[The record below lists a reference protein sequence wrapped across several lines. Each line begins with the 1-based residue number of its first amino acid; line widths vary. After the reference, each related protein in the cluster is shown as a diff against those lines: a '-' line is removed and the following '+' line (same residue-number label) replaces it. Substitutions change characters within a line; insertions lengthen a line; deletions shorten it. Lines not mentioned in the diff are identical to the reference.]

1 MSRQPFASAE
11 RSRVRISGLVLLLGA
26 LFSVAVVAWVGIRF
40 EDAESELA
48 MEREQRRLA
57 NLASLLSVE
66 LAGELANLARDPPRR
81 ADPPPAESGT
91 WTTRITAGDG
101 REVEVQVRI
110 GELFHAA
117 DHLDSADERVFV
129 QPPGAAKFFDLHGL
143 SAGPGVLAELVAR
156 GEETGMLDDAQAQQ
170 LGLPA
175 YPAFASVAAVDG
187 GVLGVWRVAVVGSSH
202 EEVERDRRG
211 MLRVI
216 IKVLLSGISTAAFGY
231 FAFRE
236 FRAQVMARHQL
247 ELAEQRRAGEE
258 VLARENRTATML
270 TLASGVA
277 HEVGTPLGL
286 IRVKAEV
293 LRDALQD
300 SPEEADARTI
310 LGQVDRLRDVVE
322 GFLRVA
328 RGSMPEQTRVAP
340 ATLALA
346 VRDLIAHRFQA
357 AEVELEVELAPDV
370 PDVRVNALLVEHALI
385 NLLVNACDAS
395 PPGGRVTLV
404 VRSEARE
411 VVFEVLDEG
420 EGVRDEDRER
430 LLKPFFS
437 RKAHGTGLGLALT
450 NEIARMSRGSV
461 TLAARSPRGAVATL
475 RLPRE
480 IP

>member
-1 MSRQPFASAE
+1 MTRQPFAPAE

-26 LFSVAVVAWVGIRF
+26 IISVLAVALVGIRF

-48 MEREQRRLA
+48 MQREQRRLG

-66 LAGELANLARDPPRR
+66 LAAELANLARDPPP
-81 ADPPPAESGT
+81 ADPRAAESGA
-91 WTTRITAGDG
+91 WTIRIAADDG
-101 REVEVQVRI
+101 REIAVPVRI
-110 GELFHAA
+110 RELFHAA
-117 DHLDSADERVFV
+117 DHLDLADERIFV
-129 QPPGAAKFFDLHGL
+129 QPPGAAGFFDLHGL

-156 GEETGMLDDAQAQQ
+156 DEDAGMLSAAQARQ

-175 YPAFASVAAVDG
+175 YPVFVSVAAADG
-187 GVLGVWRVAVVGSSH
+187 GALGIWRVAVVGSTR

-216 IKVLLSGISTAAFGY
+216 IKVLLTGITTAAFGY

-247 ELAEQRRAGEE
+247 ELAEQRRASEE
-258 VLARENRTATML
+258 VLARESRTATML

-286 IRVKAEV
+286 IRVKAEA
-293 LRDALQD
+293 LCEALQD
-300 SPEEADARTI
+300 SPEEQDARTI
-310 LGQVDRLRDVVE
+310 VGQVDRLRDVVQ
-322 GFLRVA
+322 GFLSAA

-357 AEVELEVELAPDV
+357 AEVELQVEITPET
-370 PDVRVNALLVEHALI
+370 PDVRVNALLVEQALV

-395 PPGGRVTLV
+395 PKGSRVT
-404 VRSEARE
+404 VRVRPEGKD
-411 VVFEVLDEG
+411 VMFEVLDEG
-420 EGVRDEDRER
+420 EGLREEDRER
-430 LLKPFFS
+430 LLEPFFS
-437 RKAHGTGLGLALT
+437 RKAQGTGLGLALT

-461 TLAARSPRGAVATL
+461 TLTARSPRGAVATL

-480 IP
+480 VP

>member
-1 MSRQPFASAE
+1 MTRRPVAPAK
-11 RSRVRISGLVLLLGA
+11 RSRVQISGLVLVLGA
-26 LFSVAVVAWVGIRF
+26 VLSVAVVALVGIQF

-48 MEREQRRLA
+48 MQREQRRLR

-66 LAGELANLARDPPRR
+66 LSAELANLARDRPQT
-81 ADPPPAESGT
+81 AVPPAAA
-91 WTTRITAGDG
+91 WTTQVAAGDG
-101 REVEVQVRI
+101 REIDARVRI

-117 DHLDSADERVFV
+117 DHLDSTDERVFV

-143 SAGPGVLAELVAR
+143 SAGPGVLAEMVGR
-156 GEETGMLDDAQAQQ
+156 DEDTGMLSDDQALQ

-175 YPAFASVAAVDG
+175 YPAFVSIAEADG
-187 GVLGVWRVAVVGSSH
+187 GVLGTWRLAVVGSTR

-216 IKVLLSGISTAAFGY
+216 IKVVLTGITTAAFGY

-286 IRVKAEV
+286 IRVKAEA

-300 SPEEADARTI
+300 SPEEQDARTI
-310 LGQVDRLRDVVE
+310 LGQVDRLRDVVQ

-328 RGSMPEQTRVAP
+328 RGSMPEQTQVAP
-340 ATLALA
+340 ATLAQA
-346 VRDLIAHRFQA
+346 VCGLIAHRFET
-357 AEVELEVELAPDV
+357 AEVELQVEIAPDV
-370 PDVRVNALLVEHALI
+370 PDVRVNALLVEHALV

-395 PPGGRVTLV
+395 PRGGRVTLH
-404 VRSEARE
+404 VRPERE
-411 VVFEVLDEG
+411 DVVFEVLDEG
-420 EGVRDEDRER
+420 EGVREEDRER

-437 RKAHGTGLGLALT
+437 RKAQGTGLGLALT

-461 TLAARSPRGAVATL
+461 TLAARSPRGAIATL

-480 IP
+480 VP

>member
-1 MSRQPFASAE
+1 MTRQTFAPAE

-26 LFSVAVVAWVGIRF
+26 VFSVAAVALVGIWF

-48 MEREQRRLA
+48 MEREQRRLG

-66 LAGELANLARDPPRR
+66 LAVELASLARDPPQT
-81 ADPPPAESGT
+81 AGPPVAEPGT
-91 WTTRITAGDG
+91 WTTRVAAADG
-101 REVEVQVRI
+101 REIDVRVRL

-129 QPPGAAKFFDLHGL
+129 QPPGAAKFFDLRGL
-143 SAGPGVLAELVAR
+143 SAGPGVLAQLVAG
-156 GEETGMLDDAQAQQ
+156 GEDTGMLSAAQALQ

-175 YPAFASVAAVDG
+175 YPAFVSVAAADG
-187 GVLGVWRVAVVGSSH
+187 GTLGSWRVAVVGSTR

-216 IKVLLSGISTAAFGY
+216 IKVLLAGITTAAFGY

-247 ELAEQRRAGEE
+247 ELAEQRRAGEA

-286 IRVKAEV
+286 IRVKAEA
-293 LRDALQD
+293 LREALQD
-300 SPEEADARTI
+300 SPEEQDARTI
-310 LGQVDRLRDVVE
+310 LGQVDRLRDVVQ
-322 GFLRVA
+322 GFLRAA
-328 RGSMPEQTRVAP
+328 RGSMPAQTSVAP
-340 ATLALA
+340 ATLAQA

-357 AEVELEVELAPDV
+357 AEVALEVEIAPEM
-370 PDVRVNALLVEHALI
+370 PDVRVNALLVEHALV

-395 PPGGRVTLV
+395 PRGGHVTLR
-404 VRSEARE
+404 VRQEGE
-411 VVFEVLDEG
+411 DVVFEVLDEG
-420 EGVRDEDRER
+420 EGLREEDRER

-461 TLAARSPRGAVATL
+461 TLAVRSPRGAIATL

-480 IP
+480 VP

>member
-1 MSRQPFASAE
+1 MTRQPFAPAE
-11 RSRVRISGLVLLLGA
+11 RSRVRINGLVLVLGA
-26 LFSVAVVAWVGIRF
+26 VLSVAMVAWVGIRF

-48 MEREQRRLA
+48 MQREQRRLA
-57 NLASLLSVE
+57 DLASLLSVE
-66 LAGELANLARDPPRR
+66 LAAELANLARDSPPT
-81 ADPPPAESGT
+81 ADPPATQPGT
-91 WTTRITAGDG
+91 WTAPVAAGDG
-101 REVEVQVRI
+101 RELGVQVRI
-110 GELFHAA
+110 GELFHVA
-117 DHLDSADERVFV
+117 DHLHSADERVFV

-143 SAGPGVLAELVAR
+143 SAGPGVLAALVER
-156 GEETGMLDDAQAQQ
+156 GEDTGMLSDEQAQQ

-175 YPAFASVAAVDG
+175 YPAFVSVAAADG
-187 GVLGVWRVAVVGSSH
+187 GVLGTWRVAVVGSTR

-216 IKVLLSGISTAAFGY
+216 IKVLLTGITTVAFGY

-286 IRVKAEV
+286 IRVKAEA

-300 SPEEADARTI
+300 SPEEQDAKTI
-310 LGQVDRLRDVVE
+310 LGQVDRLRDVVQ

-328 RGSMPEQTRVAP
+328 RGTMPEQTRVAP
-340 ATLALA
+340 ATLAQA

-357 AEVELEVELAPDV
+357 AEVALQVEVAPEM
-370 PDVRVNALLVEHALI
+370 PDVRVNALLVEHALV

-395 PPGGRVTLV
+395 PRGGQVTL
-404 VRSEARE
+404 RLRHEHE
-411 VVFEVLDEG
+411 DVVFEVLDEG
-420 EGVRDEDRER
+420 EGVREEDRER

-461 TLAARSPRGAVATL
+461 TLATRSPRGAIATL

-480 IP
+480 VP

>member
-1 MSRQPFASAE
+1 MTRQTFAFAE

-26 LFSVAVVAWVGIRF
+26 VLSVAAVALVGIRF

-48 MEREQRRLA
+48 MEREQRRLG

-66 LAGELANLARDPPRR
+66 LAAELANLVRDSPAATASQ
-81 ADPPPAESGT
+81 ADAAGT
-91 WTTRITAGDG
+91 WRSRIVGEDG
-101 REVEVQVRI
+101 REREVQVRI

-117 DHLDSADERVFV
+117 DHLGSADERVFV
-129 QPPGAAKFFDLHGL
+129 QPPGAARFFNLHGR
-143 SAGPGVLAELVAR
+143 STGPGVLAELVAR
-156 GEETGMLDDAQAQQ
+156 GQDTGMLNDAQALQ
-170 LGLPA
+170 LGLPE
-175 YPAFASVAAVDG
+175 YPAFVSVAVADG
-187 GVLGVWRVAVVGSSH
+187 GALGSWRVAVVGSTR

-216 IKVLLSGISTAAFGY
+216 IKVLLTGITTVVFGY

-236 FRAQVMARHQL
+236 FRAQALARHQL
-247 ELAEQRRAGEE
+247 ELAEQRRAGEA

-286 IRVKAEV
+286 IRVKAEA
-293 LRDALQD
+293 LREALQD
-300 SPEEADARTI
+300 SPEEQDARTI
-310 LGQVDRLRDVVE
+310 LGQVDRLRDVVQ

-328 RGSMPEQTRVAP
+328 RGSMPEQARVAP
-340 ATLALA
+340 ATLAQA
-346 VRDLIAHRFQA
+346 VHDLIAHRFQA
-357 AEVELEVELAPDV
+357 AEVALEMEIAADV
-370 PDVRVNALLVEHALI
+370 ADVRVNALLVEHALV

-395 PPGGRVTLV
+395 PRGSCVTL
-404 VRSEARE
+404 RIRQEGE
-411 VVFEVLDEG
+411 DVVFEVLDEG
-420 EGVRDEDRER
+420 EGVREEDRER

-437 RKAHGTGLGLALT
+437 RKAQGTGLGLALT

-461 TLAARSPRGAVATL
+461 TLTARSPRGAIATL

-480 IP
+480 MS

>member
-1 MSRQPFASAE
+1 MTRQPFASAE

-26 LFSVAVVAWVGIRF
+26 VLSVGVVALVGIRF

-48 MEREQRRLA
+48 ILREQRRLGE
-57 NLASLLSVE
+57 LASLLAVE
-66 LAGELANLARDPPRR
+66 LTAELANVPRD
-81 ADPPPAESGT
+81 AGTGDES
-91 WTTRITAGDG
+91 
-101 REVEVQVRI
+101 VRI

-117 DHLDSADERVFV
+117 DHLDSADERIFV
-129 QPPGAAKFFDLHGL
+129 QPPGAARFSDLHGL
-143 SAGPGVLAELVAR
+143 SAGPGVLAELVA
-156 GEETGMLDDAQAQQ
+156 GGADTGTLTADQAQQ

-175 YPAFASVAAVDG
+175 YPAFVSVAQADG
-187 GVLGVWRVAVVGSSH
+187 GALGLWRVAVVGSTR

-211 MLRVI
+211 MFRVI
-216 IKVLLSGISTAAFGY
+216 VKVLLAGITTAVFGY

-286 IRVKAEV
+286 IRVKAEA

-300 SPEEADARTI
+300 SPEEDDVRTI
-310 LGQVDRLRDVVE
+310 LGQVDRLRDVVQ

-328 RGSMPEQTRVAP
+328 RGTMPEQTRVAP
-340 ATLALA
+340 ATLAAA
-346 VRDLIAHRFQA
+346 VRELITHRFQA
-357 AEVELEVELAPDV
+357 AGVELEVEIAADT
-370 PDVRVNALLVEHALI
+370 PDVRVNVLLVEHALI
-385 NLLVNACDAS
+385 NLLVNACDAAPQGS
-395 PPGGRVTLV
+395 RVTLR
-404 VRSEARE
+404 VRHEGEDA
-411 VVFEVLDEG
+411 VFEVLDEG

-461 TLAARSPRGAVATL
+461 TLAARSPRGAIATL

-480 IP
+480 MS

>member
-1 MSRQPFASAE
+1 MTRPSFAPAE
-11 RSRVRISGLVLLLGA
+11 RSRVRISGLALLLGA
-26 LFSVAVVAWVGIRF
+26 VLSVAAVALVGIRF

-48 MEREQRRLA
+48 MQREQRRLGD
-57 NLASLLSVE
+57 LASLLSVE
-66 LAGELANLARDPPRR
+66 LAGELANIARDRPRT
-81 ADPPPAESGT
+81 ADPPAAEPGT
-91 WTTRITAGDG
+91 WTTRVAAGEA
-101 REVEVQVRI
+101 REGNVSVRI

-117 DHLDSADERVFV
+117 DHLDSADERIFV
-129 QPPGAAKFFDLHGL
+129 QPPGATRFFDLHGVM
-143 SAGPGVLAELVAR
+143 AGPGALAQLVAS
-156 GEETGMLDDAQAQQ
+156 GEHTGMLSAEQALQ

-175 YPAFASVAAVDG
+175 YPAFVSVAAADG
-187 GVLGVWRVAVVGSSH
+187 GVLGSWLVAVVGSTH

-216 IKVLLSGISTAAFGY
+216 ITVLLTGITTAGFGY
-231 FAFRE
+231 FALRE

-293 LRDALQD
+293 LRDVLQD
-300 SPEEADARTI
+300 TPEEQDARTI
-310 LGQVDRLRDVVE
+310 LGQVDRLRDVVQ
-322 GFLRVA
+322 GFLRAA
-328 RGSMPEQTRVAP
+328 RGNMPEQTPVDP
-340 ATLALA
+340 ATLVQA

-357 AEVELEVELAPDV
+357 AGVELQTELAPGT
-370 PDVRVNALLVEHALI
+370 PKVRVNALLVEHALI

-395 PPGGRVTLV
+395 PRGARVTLRV
-404 VRSEARE
+404 HQEGDD

-420 EGVRDEDRER
+420 EGVREEDRER

-461 TLAARSPRGAVATL
+461 SLAARSPRGAIATL

-480 IP
+480 VP

>member
-1 MSRQPFASAE
+1 MTRQPFAPAE
-11 RSRVRISGLVLLLGA
+11 RSRVRINGLVLVLGA
-26 LFSVAVVAWVGIRF
+26 VLSVAMVAWVGIRF

-48 MEREQRRLA
+48 MQREQRRLA
-57 NLASLLSVE
+57 DLASLLSVE
-66 LAGELANLARDPPRR
+66 LAAELANLARDSRPTAVSPV
-81 ADPPPAESGT
+81 AESGT
-91 WTTRITAGDG
+91 WTARVAGGDG
-101 REVEVQVRI
+101 RELGVQVRI
-110 GELFHAA
+110 GELFHVA
-117 DHLDSADERVFV
+117 DHLHSADERVFV
-129 QPPGAAKFFDLHGL
+129 QPPGAATFFDLHGL
-143 SAGPGVLAELVAR
+143 SSGPGVLAALVER
-156 GEETGMLDDAQAQQ
+156 GEDTGMLSDEQAQQ

-175 YPAFASVAAVDG
+175 YPAFVSVAAADG
-187 GVLGVWRVAVVGSSH
+187 GVLGTWRVAVVGSTR

-216 IKVLLSGISTAAFGY
+216 IKVLLTGITTVAFGY

-286 IRVKAEV
+286 IRVKAEA

-300 SPEEADARTI
+300 SPEEQDAKTI
-310 LGQVDRLRDVVE
+310 LGQVDRLRDVVQ

-328 RGSMPEQTRVAP
+328 RGTMPEQTRVAP
-340 ATLALA
+340 STLAQA

-357 AEVELEVELAPDV
+357 AEVALQVEVAPEM
-370 PDVRVNALLVEHALI
+370 PDVRVNALLVEHALV

-395 PPGGRVTLV
+395 PRGGQVTL
-404 VRSEARE
+404 RLRHEHE
-411 VVFEVLDEG
+411 DVVFEVLDEG
-420 EGVRDEDRER
+420 EGVREEDRER

-437 RKAHGTGLGLALT
+437 RKAQGTGLGLALT

-461 TLAARSPRGAVATL
+461 TLASRSPRGAIATL

-480 IP
+480 VP

>member
-1 MSRQPFASAE
+1 MTRQPFAPAE
-11 RSRVRISGLVLLLGA
+11 RSRVRINGLVLVLGA
-26 LFSVAVVAWVGIRF
+26 VLSVAMVAWVGIRF

-48 MEREQRRLA
+48 MQREQRRLGD
-57 NLASLLSVE
+57 LASLLSVE
-66 LAGELANLARDPPRR
+66 LAAELANLARESPPTTDPPV
-81 ADPPPAESGT
+81 AESGT
-91 WTTRITAGDG
+91 WTARVIGGDG
-101 REVEVQVRI
+101 RELGLQVRI
-110 GELFHAA
+110 GELFHVA
-117 DHLDSADERVFV
+117 DHLHSADERVFV

-143 SAGPGVLAELVAR
+143 SAGPGVLAALVER
-156 GEETGMLDDAQAQQ
+156 GEDTGMLSDEQAQQ

-175 YPAFASVAAVDG
+175 YPAFVSVAAADG
-187 GVLGVWRVAVVGSSH
+187 GVLGTWRVAVVGSTR

-216 IKVLLSGISTAAFGY
+216 IKVVLTGITTVAFGY

-286 IRVKAEV
+286 IRVKAEA
-293 LRDALQD
+293 LRNALQD
-300 SPEEADARTI
+300 SPEEQDAKTI
-310 LGQVDRLRDVVE
+310 LGQVDRLRDVVQ

-328 RGSMPEQTRVAP
+328 RGSMPEQSRVAP
-340 ATLALA
+340 ATLAQA

-357 AEVELEVELAPDV
+357 AEVALQVEVAPEM
-370 PDVRVNALLVEHALI
+370 PDVRVNALLVEHALV

-395 PPGGRVTLV
+395 PRGGQVTL
-404 VRSEARE
+404 RLRHEHE
-411 VVFEVLDEG
+411 DVVFEVLDEG
-420 EGVRDEDRER
+420 EGVREEDRER

-437 RKAHGTGLGLALT
+437 RKAQGTGLGLALT

-461 TLAARSPRGAVATL
+461 TLATRSPRGAIATL

-480 IP
+480 VP

>member
-1 MSRQPFASAE
+1 MNRQTFAPAE
-11 RSRVRISGLVLLLGA
+11 RSRVRISGLALLLGA
-26 LFSVAVVAWVGIRF
+26 VLSVATVAVVGIRF

-48 MEREQRRLA
+48 MEREQQRLGD
-57 NLASLLSVE
+57 LAALLSVE
-66 LAGELANLARDPPRR
+66 LAGELASIHRDP
-81 ADPPPAESGT
+81 AGAAASSSSSGT
-91 WTTRITAGDG
+91 WTSRVVDEG
-101 REVEVQVRI
+101 REREVVVRI

-129 QPPGAAKFFDLHGL
+129 RPPGAEKFFDLHGRP
-143 SAGPGVLAELVAR
+143 AGPGVLAERVAR
-156 GEETGMLDDAQAQQ
+156 GEDAGMLTAEQALQ

-175 YPAFASVAAVDG
+175 YPAFVSLAAADG
-187 GVLGVWRVAVVGSSH
+187 GALGRWHVAVVGSTH

-216 IKVLLSGISTAAFGY
+216 IKVLLTGITTAAFGY

-286 IRVKAEV
+286 IRVKAEA
-293 LRDALQD
+293 LREALQD
-300 SPEEADARTI
+300 APEEQDARTI
-310 LGQVDRLRDVVE
+310 LGQVDRLRDVVQ

-340 ATLALA
+340 ATLAQA
-346 VRDLIAHRFQA
+346 VQGLIAHRFEA
-357 AEVELEVELAPDV
+357 AEVGLQVEVAAEM

-395 PPGGRVTLV
+395 PRGGLVTL
-404 VRSEARE
+404 RIGHAGDD

-437 RKAHGTGLGLALT
+437 RKAQGTGLGLALT

-461 TLAARSPRGAVATL
+461 TLAARSPRGAIATL

-480 IP
+480 MP

>member
-1 MSRQPFASAE
+1 MTRRPFAPAE

-26 LFSVAVVAWVGIRF
+26 VLTVAAVALVGIWF

-48 MEREQRRLA
+48 MQREQRRLG
-57 NLASLLSVE
+57 NLASLLAVE
-66 LAGELANLARDPPRR
+66 LAAELANLARDLPQTP
-81 ADPPPAESGT
+81 DPPTTDSAA
-91 WTTRITAGDG
+91 WTAKVAGGDG
-101 REVEVQVRI
+101 RELAVRVQI

-117 DHLDSADERVFV
+117 DHLDSADERIFM
-129 QPPGAAKFFDLHGL
+129 QPPGADKFFDLHGL

-156 GEETGMLDDAQAQQ
+156 GEDTGMLSAAQALQ
-170 LGLPA
+170 LGLPE
-175 YPAFASVAAVDG
+175 YPAFVSVAAADG
-187 GVLGVWRVAVVGSSH
+187 GVLGSWRVAVVGSTR

-216 IKVLLSGISTAAFGY
+216 IKVLLTGITTLVFGY

-286 IRVKAEV
+286 IRVKAEA

-300 SPEEADARTI
+300 SPEEQDAKTI
-310 LGQVDRLRDVVE
+310 LGQVDRLRDVVQ
-322 GFLRVA
+322 GFLRAA
-328 RGSMPEQTRVAP
+328 RGRMPEQARVAP
-340 ATLALA
+340 ATLAQA
-346 VRDLIAHRFQA
+346 VRDLISHRFQA
-357 AEVELEVELAPDV
+357 AEVELQVESAPEM
-370 PDVRVNALLVEHALI
+370 PDVRVNGLLVEHALV

-395 PPGGRVTLV
+395 PRGGLVTLR
-404 VRSEARE
+404 VRQEGE
-411 VVFEVLDEG
+411 DVVFEVLDEG
-420 EGVRDEDRER
+420 EGVREEDRER
-430 LLKPFFS
+430 LIKPFFS
-437 RKAHGTGLGLALT
+437 RKAYGTGLGLALT

-461 TLAARSPRGAVATL
+461 TLAPRSPRGAIATL

-480 IP
+480 VP

>member
-1 MSRQPFASAE
+1 
-11 RSRVRISGLVLLLGA
+11 
-26 LFSVAVVAWVGIRF
+26 
-40 EDAESELA
+40 
-48 MEREQRRLA
+48 
-57 NLASLLSVE
+57 
-66 LAGELANLARDPPRR
+66 
-81 ADPPPAESGT
+81 
-91 WTTRITAGDG
+91 
-101 REVEVQVRI
+101 
-110 GELFHAA
+110 
-117 DHLDSADERVFV
+117 
-129 QPPGAAKFFDLHGL
+129 
-143 SAGPGVLAELVAR
+143 
-156 GEETGMLDDAQAQQ
+156 
-170 LGLPA
+170 
-175 YPAFASVAAVDG
+175 
-187 GVLGVWRVAVVGSSH
+187 VVGSSH

-216 IKVLLSGISTAAFGY
+216 IKVLLSGITTAVFGY
-231 FAFRE
+231 LAFRE

-286 IRVKAEV
+286 IRVKAEA

-300 SPEEADARTI
+300 SPEEQDARTI

-328 RGSMPEQTRVAP
+328 RGSMPEQARVAP
-340 ATLALA
+340 ATLAEA

-357 AEVELEVELAPDV
+357 AEVELEVELAPEV

-385 NLLVNACDAS
+385 NLLVNAIDAS
-395 PPGGRVTLV
+395 PRGGRVTLV
-404 VRSEARE
+404 VRSEGQD

-430 LLKPFFS
+430 LIKPFFS

-480 IP
+480 VP

>member
-1 MSRQPFASAE
+1 MTRRPFAPAE

-26 LFSVAVVAWVGIRF
+26 LLSVATVAWVGIRF

-48 MEREQRRLA
+48 MEREQRRLGD
-57 NLASLLSVE
+57 LAALLAVE
-66 LAGELANLARDPPRR
+66 LTAELANLADDPRPA
-81 ADPPPAESGT
+81 ADLPAPEPGA
-91 WTTRITAGDG
+91 WTARVAGDDG
-101 REVEVQVRI
+101 REIGVRVRI
-110 GELFHAA
+110 AELFHVA
-117 DHLDSADERVFV
+117 DHFDSVDEQIFV
-129 QPPGAAKFFDLHGL
+129 QPPGAAKFFDLHGQ

-156 GEETGMLDDAQAQQ
+156 GEDTGMLTDMQALQ

-175 YPAFASVAAVDG
+175 YPAFVSVAAADG
-187 GVLGVWRVAVVGSSH
+187 GVLGVWRVAVVGSTR
-202 EEVERDRRG
+202 EEVLRDRRG
-211 MLRVI
+211 MMRVI
-216 IKVLLSGISTAAFGY
+216 IKVLLTGITTAVFGY

-286 IRVKAEV
+286 IRVKAEA

-300 SPEEADARTI
+300 SPEEQDARTI
-310 LGQVDRLRDVVE
+310 LGQVDRLRDVVQ

-328 RGSMPEQTRVAP
+328 RGSMPEQARVPP

-357 AEVELEVELAPDV
+357 AEVELQVEIAPDM
-370 PDVRVNALLVEHALI
+370 PDVRVNALLVEHALV

-395 PPGGRVTLV
+395 PQGGRVELR
-404 VRSEARE
+404 VRQEAE
-411 VVFEVLDEG
+411 DVVFEVLDEG
-420 EGVRDEDRER
+420 EGVREEDRER

-437 RKAHGTGLGLALT
+437 RKAQGTGLGLALT

-480 IP
+480 VP

>member
-1 MSRQPFASAE
+1 MTRQTFAPAE
-11 RSRVRISGLVLLLGA
+11 RSRVRISGLALLLGA
-26 LFSVAVVAWVGIRF
+26 ILSVTAVALVGIRF

-48 MEREQRRLA
+48 MQREQRRLG

-66 LAGELANLARDPPRR
+66 LAGELASLARDSPRT
-81 ADPPPAESGT
+81 ADLATAEPGT
-91 WTTRITAGDG
+91 WTTRVAVGDG
-101 REVEVQVRI
+101 RELDVRVRI

-117 DHLDSADERVFV
+117 DYLDSADERVFV
-129 QPPGAAKFFDLHGL
+129 QPPGAARFFDLHGL
-143 SAGPGVLAELVAR
+143 SAGPGVLAELVAD
-156 GEETGMLDDAQAQQ
+156 GEDTSMLSADQALQ
-170 LGLPA
+170 LGLPG
-175 YPAFASVAAVDG
+175 YPAFVSVAAADG
-187 GVLGVWRVAVVGSSH
+187 GVLGTWRVAVVGSTH

-216 IKVLLSGISTAAFGY
+216 IKVLLTGITTAVFGY

-247 ELAEQRRAGEE
+247 ELAEQRRTSEE

-286 IRVKAEV
+286 IRVKAEA

-300 SPEEADARTI
+300 SPEEQDARTI
-310 LGQVDRLRDVVE
+310 IGQVERLRDVVQ
-322 GFLRVA
+322 GFLRAA

-340 ATLALA
+340 ATLAQA

-357 AEVELEVELAPDV
+357 AEVALEVEIAPETS
-370 PDVRVNALLVEHALI
+370 DVRVNALLVEHALV

-395 PPGGRVTLV
+395 PRGGRVTLR
-404 VRSEARE
+404 VRQEGQD

-420 EGVRDEDRER
+420 EGVREEDRER

-461 TLAARSPRGAVATL
+461 TLAMRSPRGAIATL

-480 IP
+480 VP

>member
-1 MSRQPFASAE
+1 MTRQPFAPAE
-11 RSRVRISGLVLLLGA
+11 RSRVRINGLVLVLGA
-26 LFSVAVVAWVGIRF
+26 VLSVAMVAWVGIRF

-48 MEREQRRLA
+48 MQREQRRLA
-57 NLASLLSVE
+57 DLASLLSVE
-66 LAGELANLARDPPRR
+66 LAAELANLARESPPK
-81 ADPPPAESGT
+81 ADPPAAEPGT
-91 WTTRITAGDG
+91 WTAPVAGSDG
-101 REVEVQVRI
+101 RELAVQVRI
-110 GELFHAA
+110 GELFHVA
-117 DHLDSADERVFV
+117 DHLHSADERVFV

-143 SAGPGVLAELVAR
+143 SAGPGVLAALVGR
-156 GEETGMLDDAQAQQ
+156 GEDTGMLSDEQAQQ
-170 LGLPA
+170 LGLPE
-175 YPAFASVAAVDG
+175 YPAFVSVAAADG
-187 GVLGVWRVAVVGSSH
+187 GVLGTWRVAVVGSTR

-216 IKVLLSGISTAAFGY
+216 IKVLLTGITTVAFGY

-286 IRVKAEV
+286 IRVKAEA

-300 SPEEADARTI
+300 TPEEQDAKTI
-310 LGQVDRLRDVVE
+310 LGQVDRLRDVVQ

-340 ATLALA
+340 AALAQA

-357 AEVELEVELAPDV
+357 AEVALQVEVAPEM
-370 PDVRVNALLVEHALI
+370 PDVRVNALLVEHALV

-395 PPGGRVTLV
+395 PRGGQVTL
-404 VRSEARE
+404 RLRHEHE
-411 VVFEVLDEG
+411 DVVFEVLDEG
-420 EGVRDEDRER
+420 EGVREEDRER
-430 LLKPFFS
+430 LIKPFFS

-461 TLAARSPRGAVATL
+461 TLATRSPRGAIATL

-480 IP
+480 VP

>member
-1 MSRQPFASAE
+1 
-11 RSRVRISGLVLLLGA
+11 VLLLGA
-26 LFSVAVVAWVGIRF
+26 VLSVAVVALAGIWF
-40 EDAESELA
+40 EDAESGLA
-48 MEREQRRLA
+48 MQREQRRLGD
-57 NLASLLSVE
+57 LAALLSVE
-66 LAGELANLARDPPRR
+66 LAGELASITRDPPTTDASA
-81 ADPPPAESGT
+81 ADAGT
-91 WTTRITAGDG
+91 WTTRVTASDG
-101 REVEVQVRI
+101 HEVTVPVRI

-117 DHLDSADERVFV
+117 DHLDSVDERVFV
-129 QPPGAAKFFDLHGL
+129 QPPGATKFFDLHGTA
-143 SAGPGVLAELVAR
+143 AGPGVLAELVAS
-156 GEETGMLDDAQAQQ
+156 GEHTGMLTAIQAVQF
-170 LGLPA
+170 GLPA
-175 YPAFASVAAVDG
+175 YPAFVSVAAADG
-187 GVLGVWRVAVVGSSH
+187 GALGIWHVAVVGSTH

-216 IKVLLSGISTAAFGY
+216 VKVLLAGITTAVFGY
-231 FAFRE
+231 LAFRE

-286 IRVKAEV
+286 IRVKAEM

-300 SPEEADARTI
+300 TPEEQDARTI
-310 LGQVDRLRDVVE
+310 LGQVDRLRDVVQ

-328 RGSMPEQTRVAP
+328 RGSMPEQARVAP
-340 ATLALA
+340 ATLAQA
-346 VRDLIAHRFQA
+346 VRDLIAHRFEA
-357 AEVELEVELAPDV
+357 AEVDLQVEVAPDV
-370 PDVRVNALLVEHALI
+370 PDLRVNALLIEHALV

-395 PPGGRVTLV
+395 PRGGVVTLR
-404 VRSEARE
+404 VRHEGAD

-420 EGVRDEDRER
+420 EGVRAEDCER

-437 RKAHGTGLGLALT
+437 LKAHGTGLGLALT

-480 IP
+480 VP

>member
-1 MSRQPFASAE
+1 MTRRPFAPAE
-11 RSRVRISGLVLLLGA
+11 RSRVRISGLVLVLGA
-26 LFSVAVVAWVGIRF
+26 VLSVAAVALVGIQF

-48 MEREQRRLA
+48 MEREQRRLG

-66 LAGELANLARDPPRR
+66 LSAELQIAA
-81 ADPPPAESGT
+81 S
-91 WTTRITAGDG
+91 DG
-101 REVEVQVRI
+101 RPIDAQAGI

-117 DHLDSADERVFV
+117 DHLESQDERVFV
-129 QPPGAAKFFDLHGL
+129 QPPGAASFFDLRGL
-143 SAGPGVLAELVAR
+143 SAGPGVLAELALR
-156 GEETGMLDDAQAQQ
+156 GEDTGMLSDVQALQ

-175 YPAFASVAAVDG
+175 YPAFVSVAAADG
-187 GVLGVWRVAVVGSSH
+187 GALGTWRIAVIGSTH

-216 IKVLLSGISTAAFGY
+216 IKVLLAGITTAAFGY

-286 IRVKAEV
+286 IRVKAEA
-293 LRDALQD
+293 LREALQD
-300 SPEEADARTI
+300 TPEEQDARTI
-310 LGQVDRLRDVVE
+310 LGQVDRLRDVVQ

-340 ATLALA
+340 ATLAFA
-346 VRDLIAHRFQA
+346 VRDLLAHRFQTAEVLLVVEVA
-357 AEVELEVELAPDV
+357 AEVPE
-370 PDVRVNALLVEHALI
+370 VRVNALLVEHALV

-395 PPGGRVTLV
+395 PRGGRVTLQ
-404 VRSEARE
+404 VRQELEE
-411 VVFEVLDEG
+411 VVFEVQDEG
-420 EGVRDEDRER
+420 EGVREEDRER

-461 TLAARSPRGAVATL
+461 TLAARSPRGAIATL

-480 IP
+480 VS

>member
-1 MSRQPFASAE
+1 MTRRTFARAE

-26 LFSVAVVAWVGIRF
+26 LLSVATVALVGVWF
-40 EDAESELA
+40 EDAESALA

-66 LAGELANLARDPPRR
+66 LAGELAALARDPPPT
-81 ADPPPAESGT
+81 ADVPAESGI
-91 WTTRITAGDG
+91 WTTRIAVGDG
-101 REVEVQVRI
+101 REAEVRVRI
-110 GELFHAA
+110 KELFHAA
-117 DHLDSADERVFV
+117 DHLDSTDEQVFV

-143 SAGPGVLAELVAR
+143 THGPGVLAELVAR
-156 GEETGMLDDAQAQQ
+156 GEDTGMLSAAQALQ

-175 YPAFASVAAVDG
+175 YPAFVSVAATDAG
-187 GVLGVWRVAVVGSSH
+187 ALGIWRVAVVGSTH

-216 IKVLLSGISTAAFGY
+216 VKVLLTGISTAAFGY
-231 FAFRE
+231 FAFQK

-286 IRVKAEV
+286 IRVKAEA

-300 SPEEADARTI
+300 SPEEQDARTI
-310 LGQVDRLRDVVE
+310 LGQVDRLRDVVQ
-322 GFLRVA
+322 GFLRAA
-328 RGSMPEQTRVAP
+328 RGSMPEQTRVTA
-340 ATLALA
+340 ARLAQA
-346 VRDLIAHRFQA
+346 VRELIAHRFQA
-357 AEVELEVELAPDV
+357 AEVELTVDIAPEM
-370 PDVRVNALLVEHALI
+370 PEVRVNALLVEHALV

-395 PPGGRVTLV
+395 PKGSRVTLR
-404 VRSEARE
+404 VRQEGE
-411 VVFEVLDEG
+411 DVVFEVLDEG
-420 EGVRDEDRER
+420 EGVREEDRAR
-430 LLKPFFS
+430 LLRPFFS

-461 TLAARSPRGAVATL
+461 TLAARSPRGAIATL

-480 IP
+480 VP

>member
-1 MSRQPFASAE
+1 MTRPTVPPAE
-11 RSRVRISGLVLLLGA
+11 RSRVRISGLALLLGA
-26 LFSVAVVAWVGIRF
+26 VLSVAAVALVGIRF

-48 MEREQRRLA
+48 IGREQRRLDD
-57 NLASLLSVE
+57 LVSLLSVE
-66 LAGELANLARDPPRR
+66 LSAELESLARESPR
-81 ADPPPAESGT
+81 AAQPAVEPGT
-91 WTTRITAGDG
+91 WTVPVAAGDG
-101 REVEVQVRI
+101 REVGVKVRI

-117 DHLDSADERVFV
+117 DHLDSADQRAFV
-129 QPPGAAKFFDLHGL
+129 QPPGAERFFDLRGL
-143 SAGPGVLAELVAR
+143 SPGPGVLAELVGR
-156 GEETGMLDDAQAQQ
+156 GEATGMLSDEQAQR

-175 YPAFASVAAVDG
+175 YPAFVSLAAADG
-187 GVLGVWRVAVVGSSH
+187 GVFGLWRVAVVGSTR

-216 IKVLLSGISTAAFGY
+216 IKVLLAGITTAAFGY

-247 ELAEQRRAGEE
+247 ELAEQRRASEE

-286 IRVKAEV
+286 IRVKAEA
-293 LRDALQD
+293 LCDALQD
-300 SPEEADARTI
+300 LPEEQDARTI
-310 LGQVDRLRDVVE
+310 LKQVDRLRDVVQ
-322 GFLRVA
+322 GFLRAA
-328 RGSMPEQTRVAP
+328 RGTTPELARVAP
-340 ATLALA
+340 TTLVQA
-346 VRDLIAHRFQA
+346 VRDLIGHRFQA
-357 AEVELEVELAPDV
+357 AGVELAVELAPET
-370 PDVRVNALLVEHALI
+370 PDLRVNALLVEHALV

-395 PPGGRVTLV
+395 PPGGRVSL
-404 VRSEARE
+404 RARQDGDD

-420 EGVRDEDRER
+420 EGVREEDRER

-461 TLAARSPRGAVATL
+461 TLAARSPRGALATL

-480 IP
+480 VP

>member
-1 MSRQPFASAE
+1 MTRQTFAPAE

-26 LFSVAVVAWVGIRF
+26 VLTVVAVALVGIWF

-48 MEREQRRLA
+48 MQREQRRLG

-66 LAGELANLARDPPRR
+66 LAAELANLARDPPQT
-81 ADPPPAESGT
+81 AELPTAGSGT
-91 WTTRITAGDG
+91 WTARIAAGDG
-101 REVEVQVRI
+101 RELDVRVRI
-110 GELFHAA
+110 ESLFDVA
-117 DHLDSADERVFV
+117 DHLDSADERIFV
-129 QPPGAAKFFDLHGL
+129 QPPGAGKFFDLHGL
-143 SAGPGVLAELVAR
+143 SAGPGVLAELVAG
-156 GEETGMLDDAQAQQ
+156 GEDTGMLTDAQALQ

-175 YPAFASVAAVDG
+175 YPAFVSVAPADG
-187 GVLGVWRVAVVGSSH
+187 GALGVWRVAVVGSTR

-216 IKVLLSGISTAAFGY
+216 IKVLLTGITTAAFGY

-286 IRVKAEV
+286 IRVKAEA
-293 LRDALQD
+293 LREALQD
-300 SPEEADARTI
+300 SPEEQDARTI
-310 LGQVDRLRDVVE
+310 LGQVDRLRDVVQ

-340 ATLALA
+340 ATLTQA
-346 VRDLIAHRFQA
+346 VRDLLAHRFQA
-357 AEVELEVELAPDV
+357 AEVELQVELAPEL
-370 PDVRVNALLVEHALI
+370 PDVRVNALLVEHALV

-395 PPGGRVTLV
+395 PRGGCVTL
-404 VRSEARE
+404 RARQE
-411 VVFEVLDEG
+411 GDDVVFEVLDEG
-420 EGVRDEDRER
+420 EGVREEDREH

-437 RKAHGTGLGLALT
+437 RKAQGTGLGLALT

-461 TLAARSPRGAVATL
+461 TLAMRSPRGAIATL

-480 IP
+480 VP

>member
-1 MSRQPFASAE
+1 VRRQPFASAA

-26 LFSVAVVAWVGIRF
+26 VLSVAAVALVGIRF

-48 MEREQRRLA
+48 IQREQRRLG
-57 NLASLLSVE
+57 NLGSLLSVE
-66 LAGELANLARDPPRR
+66 LAAELAARV
-81 ADPPPAESGT
+81 A
-91 WTTRITAGDG
+91 AGDG
-101 REVEVQVRI
+101 REVDAQVRI

-117 DHLDSADERVFV
+117 DHLDSTDERVFV
-129 QPPGAAKFFDLHGL
+129 RPPGAAQFFDLHGL
-143 SAGPGVLAELVAR
+143 SAGPGVLAALVAD
-156 GEETGMLDDAQAQQ
+156 GADTGVLSADQALQ

-175 YPAFASVAAVDG
+175 YPAFVSVAPADG
-187 GVLGVWRVAVVGSSH
+187 GVLGIWRVAVVGSTH

-216 IKVLLSGISTAAFGY
+216 ITVLLTGITTAAFGY

-286 IRVKAEV
+286 IRVKAEA
-293 LRDALQD
+293 LREALQD

-310 LGQVDRLRDVVE
+310 LGQVDRLRGVVQ

-328 RGSMPEQTRVAP
+328 CGSMPEQTRVAP
-340 ATLALA
+340 ATLAQA

-357 AEVELEVELAPDV
+357 AEVELQVEIAAEV
-370 PDVRVNALLVEHALI
+370 PDVRVNALLVEHALV

-395 PPGGRVTLV
+395 PRGGRVALRV
-404 VRSEARE
+404 GQADAD

-420 EGVRDEDRER
+420 EGVREEDRER

-461 TLAARSPRGAVATL
+461 SLAGRSPRGAIATL

-480 IP
+480 VP

>member
-1 MSRQPFASAE
+1 MTRQTFAPAE

-26 LFSVAVVAWVGIRF
+26 VLSVAAVALVGIWF

-48 MEREQRRLA
+48 MEREQRRLG

-66 LAGELANLARDPPRR
+66 LAGELANLARDPPQT
-81 ADPPPAESGT
+81 ADLAAAESGT
-91 WTTRITAGDG
+91 WTTRVAAGAG
-101 REVEVQVRI
+101 REIGVRVRI

-156 GEETGMLDDAQAQQ
+156 GEDTGMLSDAQALQ
-170 LGLPA
+170 LGLPE
-175 YPAFASVAAVDG
+175 YPAFVSVAAADG
-187 GVLGVWRVAVVGSSH
+187 GVLGSWRVAVVGSTR

-216 IKVLLSGISTAAFGY
+216 IKVLLTGISTAAFGY

-247 ELAEQRRAGEE
+247 ELAEQRRAGEA

-286 IRVKAEV
+286 IRVKAEA

-300 SPEEADARTI
+300 SPEEQDVRTI
-310 LGQVDRLRDVVE
+310 LGQVDRLRDVVQ
-322 GFLRVA
+322 GFLRAA
-328 RGSMPEQTRVAP
+328 RGSMPAQTRVAP
-340 ATLALA
+340 ATLAQA

-357 AEVELEVELAPDV
+357 AEVELQVEIAPEM
-370 PDVRVNALLVEHALI
+370 PDVRVNALLVEHALV

-395 PPGGRVTLV
+395 PRGGQVTLR
-404 VRSEARE
+404 VRQEAE
-411 VVFEVLDEG
+411 DVVFEVLDEG
-420 EGVRDEDRER
+420 EGLREEDPER

-437 RKAHGTGLGLALT
+437 RKAQGTGLGLALT

-461 TLAARSPRGAVATL
+461 TLAVRSPRGAIATL

-480 IP
+480 VP

>member
-1 MSRQPFASAE
+1 MTRQPFAPAE

-26 LFSVAVVAWVGIRF
+26 VLSVAAVALVGIWF

-48 MEREQRRLA
+48 MEREQRRLG

-66 LAGELANLARDPPRR
+66 LAGELASIARERPQTARPSA
-81 ADPPPAESGT
+81 ADPGV
-91 WTTRITAGDG
+91 WTTQVAADDG
-101 REVEVQVRI
+101 HKVDVSVRI

-117 DHLDSADERVFV
+117 DHLDSADEQVFV
-129 QPPGAAKFFDLHGL
+129 QPPGAARFIDLHGL
-143 SAGPGVLAELVAR
+143 SAGPGMLAEPVAS
-156 GEETGMLDDAQAQQ
+156 GEDSGMLSAAQAVQ
-170 LGLPA
+170 LGLSA
-175 YPAFASVAAVDG
+175 YPAFVSVAVADA
-187 GVLGVWRVAVVGSSH
+187 GVLGSWRVAVVGSTH
-202 EEVERDRRG
+202 EAVERDRRG

-216 IKVLLSGISTAAFGY
+216 ITVLLAGITTAAFGY
-231 FAFRE
+231 LAFRE

-286 IRVKAEV
+286 IRVKAEA
-293 LRDALQD
+293 LREALQD
-300 SPEEADARTI
+300 TPEEQDARTI
-310 LGQVDRLRDVVE
+310 LGQVDRLRDVVQ
-322 GFLRVA
+322 GFLRAA
-328 RGSMPEQTRVAP
+328 RGTMPEQTRVAP
-340 ATLALA
+340 ATLAQS

-357 AEVELEVELAPDV
+357 ADVELQVELASEV
-370 PDVRVNALLVEHALI
+370 ADVRVNALLVEHALV

-395 PPGGRVTLV
+395 PRGSLVILRV
-404 VRSEARE
+404 RQEGAD

-437 RKAHGTGLGLALT
+437 RKAQGTGLGLALT

-461 TLAARSPRGAVATL
+461 TLAARSPRGAIATL

-480 IP
+480 VP

>member
-1 MSRQPFASAE
+1 MTRQPFAPAE
-11 RSRVRISGLVLLLGA
+11 RSRVRINGLVLVLGA
-26 LFSVAVVAWVGIRF
+26 VLSVAMVAWVGIRF

-48 MEREQRRLA
+48 MQREQRRLGD
-57 NLASLLSVE
+57 LASLLSVE
-66 LAGELANLARDPPRR
+66 LAAELANLARDSPPT
-81 ADPPPAESGT
+81 ADPPAAESGT
-91 WTTRITAGDG
+91 WTARVAGDDG
-101 REVEVQVRI
+101 RELGVQVRI
-110 GELFHAA
+110 GELFHVA
-117 DHLDSADERVFV
+117 DHLHSADERVFV

-143 SAGPGVLAELVAR
+143 SAGPGVLAALVGR
-156 GEETGMLDDAQAQQ
+156 GEDTGMLSDEQAQQ

-175 YPAFASVAAVDG
+175 YPAFVSVAAADG
-187 GVLGVWRVAVVGSSH
+187 GVLGTWRVAVVGSTR

-216 IKVLLSGISTAAFGY
+216 IKVLLTGITTVAFGY

-286 IRVKAEV
+286 IRVKAEA

-300 SPEEADARTI
+300 SPEEQDAKTI
-310 LGQVDRLRDVVE
+310 LGQVDRLRDVVQ

-340 ATLALA
+340 ATLAQA

-357 AEVELEVELAPDV
+357 AEVALQVEVAPEM
-370 PDVRVNALLVEHALI
+370 PDVRVNALLVEHALV

-395 PPGGRVTLV
+395 PRGGQVTL
-404 VRSEARE
+404 RLRHEQE
-411 VVFEVLDEG
+411 DVVFEVLDEG
-420 EGVRDEDRER
+420 EGVREEDRER

-437 RKAHGTGLGLALT
+437 RKAQGTGLGLALT

-461 TLAARSPRGAVATL
+461 TLASRSPRGAIATL

-480 IP
+480 VP

>member
-1 MSRQPFASAE
+1 MTRQSFAPAE

-26 LFSVAVVAWVGIRF
+26 VFSIAAVALVGIRF

-48 MEREQRRLA
+48 MQREQRRLT

-66 LAGELANLARDPPRR
+66 LAAELANLARDPPPT
-81 ADPPPAESGT
+81 ADPPAAESGI
-91 WTTRITAGDG
+91 WTTRVATSDG
-101 REVEVQVRI
+101 REFVVPVRI

-117 DHLDSADERVFV
+117 DHLDSTEERIFV
-129 QPPGAAKFFDLHGL
+129 QPPGAARFFDLHGL
-143 SAGPGVLAELVAR
+143 GAGPGVLAELVAR
-156 GEETGMLDDAQAQQ
+156 GEDTGMLSAAQALQ

-175 YPAFASVAAVDG
+175 YPVFVSVAPADG
-187 GVLGVWRVAVVGSSH
+187 GALGIWRVAVVGSTR

-216 IKVLLSGISTAAFGY
+216 IKVLLTGITTVAFGY

-286 IRVKAEV
+286 IRVKAEA

-300 SPEEADARTI
+300 SPEEQDARTI
-310 LGQVDRLRDVVE
+310 LGQVDRLRDVVQ
-322 GFLRVA
+322 GFLRAA

-340 ATLALA
+340 ATLAQA

-357 AEVELEVELAPDV
+357 AEVALQVEITPEM
-370 PDVRVNALLVEHALI
+370 PDVRVNALLVEQALV

-395 PPGGRVTLV
+395 PRGGRVTLR
-404 VRSEARE
+404 VRPEGE
-411 VVFEVLDEG
+411 NVMFEVLDEG
-420 EGVRDEDRER
+420 EGLREEDRER

-437 RKAHGTGLGLALT
+437 RKAQGTGLGLALT

-480 IP
+480 VP

>member
-1 MSRQPFASAE
+1 VTVPPFAPAE
-11 RSRVRISGLVLLLGA
+11 RSRVRISGLALLLGA
-26 LFSVAVVAWVGIRF
+26 VLSVAAVALVGIRF

-48 MEREQRRLA
+48 IQREQRRLGD
-57 NLASLLSVE
+57 LAALLSVE
-66 LAGELANLARDPPRR
+66 LAGELANLARE
-81 ADPPPAESGT
+81 PPPTAVPAAAESGT
-91 WTTRITAGDG
+91 WTAPVTAGRASG
-101 REVEVQVRI
+101 VQVRI

-117 DHLDSADERVFV
+117 DHLDSTDERIFV
-129 QPPGAAKFFDLHGL
+129 QPPGAAQFFDLHGL

-156 GEETGMLDDAQAQQ
+156 GEATGTLSDEQALQ

-175 YPAFASVAAVDG
+175 YPAFVSVAAADG
-187 GVLGVWRVAVVGSSH
+187 GVLGVWQVAVVGSTH

-216 IKVLLSGISTAAFGY
+216 VTVLLTGVSTAAFGY

-236 FRAQVMARHQL
+236 FRAQVLARHQL

-286 IRVKAEV
+286 IRVKAEA

-300 SPEEADARTI
+300 SPEEQDARTI

-340 ATLALA
+340 ATLAQA
-346 VRDLIAHRFQA
+346 VRGLISHRFQVA
-357 AEVELEVELAPDV
+357 GVELEVEIAAEV
-370 PDVRVNALLVEHALI
+370 PDVRVNALLVEHALV
-385 NLLVNACDAS
+385 NLLVNACDAT
-395 PPGGRVTLV
+395 PRGGRVTLRV
-404 VRSEARE
+404 

-437 RKAHGTGLGLALT
+437 RKAQGTGLGLALT

-461 TLAARSPRGAVATL
+461 TLAGRSPRGAVATL

-480 IP
+480 VP

>member
-1 MSRQPFASAE
+1 MTRQPFAPAE
-11 RSRVRISGLVLLLGA
+11 RSRVRINGLVLVLGA
-26 LFSVAVVAWVGIRF
+26 VLSVAMVAWVGIRF

-48 MEREQRRLA
+48 MQREQQRLGD
-57 NLASLLSVE
+57 LASLLSVE
-66 LAGELANLARDPPRR
+66 LAAELANLARDSPPS
-81 ADPPPAESGT
+81 AVPPVAESGT
-91 WTTRITAGDG
+91 WTARVPGDDG
-101 REVEVQVRI
+101 RELGVQVRI
-110 GELFHAA
+110 GELFHVA
-117 DHLDSADERVFV
+117 DHLHSADERVFV
-129 QPPGAAKFFDLHGL
+129 QPPGAATFFDLHGL
-143 SAGPGVLAELVAR
+143 SAGPGVLAALVGR
-156 GEETGMLDDAQAQQ
+156 GEDTGMLSDEQAQQ

-175 YPAFASVAAVDG
+175 YPAFVSVAAADG
-187 GVLGVWRVAVVGSSH
+187 GILGTWRVAVVGSTR

-216 IKVLLSGISTAAFGY
+216 IKVLLTGITTVAFGY

-286 IRVKAEV
+286 IRVKAEA
-293 LRDALQD
+293 LRNALQD
-300 SPEEADARTI
+300 SPEEQDAKTI
-310 LGQVDRLRDVVE
+310 LGQVDRLRDVVQ

-328 RGSMPEQTRVAP
+328 RGSMPEQSRVAP
-340 ATLALA
+340 ATLAQA

-357 AEVELEVELAPDV
+357 AEVALQVEVAPEM
-370 PDVRVNALLVEHALI
+370 PDVRVNALLVEHALV

-395 PPGGRVTLV
+395 PRGGQVTL
-404 VRSEARE
+404 RLRHEHE
-411 VVFEVLDEG
+411 DVVFEVLDEG
-420 EGVRDEDRER
+420 EGVREEDRER

-437 RKAHGTGLGLALT
+437 RKAQGTGLGLALT

-461 TLAARSPRGAVATL
+461 TLATRSPRGAIATL

-480 IP
+480 VP

>member
-1 MSRQPFASAE
+1 M
-11 RSRVRISGLVLLLGA
+11 LVLGA
-26 LFSVAVVAWVGIRF
+26 VISVATVTLVGIRF

-48 MEREQRRLA
+48 MQREQRRLG
-57 NLASLLSVE
+57 NLASLLSAE
-66 LAGELANLARDPPRR
+66 LAGELASVARDLPT
-81 ADPPPAESGT
+81 PAGASATGT
-91 WTTRITAGDG
+91 VAWTTRFAAGDG
-101 REVEVQVRI
+101 REI

-117 DHLDSADERVFV
+117 DHLDSADERIFV
-129 QPPGAAKFFDLHGL
+129 QPPRAAKFFDLHGVP
-143 SAGPGVLAELVAR
+143 AGPSVLAELAAR
-156 GEETGMLDDAQAQQ
+156 GEDTGMLSADQALQ

-175 YPAFASVAAVDG
+175 YPAFVSVAAADG
-187 GVLGVWRVAVVGSSH
+187 GLLGSWRVAVVGSTH

-216 IKVLLSGISTAAFGY
+216 ITVLLTGITTAAFGY

-286 IRVKAEV
+286 IRVKAEA
-293 LRDALQD
+293 LREALQD
-300 SPEEADARTI
+300 TPEENDAKTI
-310 LGQVDRLRDVVE
+310 LGQVDRLRDVVQ

-328 RGSMPEQTRVAP
+328 RGTMPEQTQVAP
-340 ATLALA
+340 ATLVHA
-346 VRDLIAHRFQA
+346 VRDLLAHRFQT
-357 AEVELEVELAPDV
+357 AEVELQIELMPDI
-370 PDVRVNALLVEHALI
+370 PNVRVNALLVEHALV

-395 PPGGRVTLV
+395 PRGSLVTL
-404 VRSEARE
+404 RARHE
-411 VVFEVLDEG
+411 GENVVFEVLDEG
-420 EGVRDEDRER
+420 EGVREEDRER

-461 TLAARSPRGAVATL
+461 TLAARSPRGAIATL

-480 IP
+480 LP